1 METYRRHSPVALMGQ
16 PAQTESRNGWDVVL
30 QYQGEGDGPHLID
43 LSHRPKWDIQ
53 DTDLEAIQP
62 LGSVIPKIPGGC
74 VIEKGLLVSRL
85 NRTQAAAWQL
95 LEPAAGM
102 PEEGPYTDVTEALA
116 LLALV
121 GKEIPMI
128 MEKITSLDLAEPART
143 APFFL
148 QGPVLHVPC
157 QLAVVQKTPEAYAIL
172 IACSRGY
179 GQSMADALLEMGSPW
194 GLRPGGE
201 NAFSKFL

>member
-1 METYRRHSPVALMGQ
+1 MGQ

-30 QYQGEGDGPHLID
+30 QYQGEGNGSHLID

-53 DTDLEAIQP
+53 DADIEAIQP
-62 LGSVIPKIPGGC
+62 LGVVIPKTPGGC
-74 VIEKGLLVSRL
+74 VIEKGLLVSRM
-85 NRTQAAAWQL
+85 NQTQAAAWL
-95 LEPAAGM
+95 LQEPAAGM
-102 PEEGPYTDVTEALA
+102 PEEGPYTDITEALA

-121 GKEIPMI
+121 GKEVPMI
-128 MEKITSLDLAEPART
+128 MEKITSLDLAKPART

-157 QLAVVQKTPEAYAIL
+157 QLAVLRKSPEAYAIL

-179 GQSMADALLEMGSPW
+179 GQSMAAALLEMGSPD
-194 GLRPGGE
+194 GLRPSGE
-201 NAFSKFL
+201 NAFSKFLRS

>member
-1 METYRRHSPVALMGQ
+1 MATYRRHSPVAPMGQ

-30 QYQGEGDGPHLID
+30 QYQGEGNGPHLID
-43 LSHRPKWDIQ
+43 LSHRSKWDIQ

-62 LGSVIPKIPGGC
+62 LGLIIPKSPGGC
-74 VIEKGLLVSRL
+74 VIEKGLLVSRM
-85 NRTQAAAWQL
+85 NQSQAAVWQL
-95 LEPAAGM
+95 LEPAAVM
-102 PEEGPYTDVTEALA
+102 PEEGPYTDITEALT

-128 MEKITSLDLAEPART
+128 MEKITSLDLAEPARM

-157 QLAVVQKTPEAYAIL
+157 QLAVLRKSPEAYAIL

-179 GQSMADALLEMGSPW
+179 GQSMAAALLEAGSPW
-194 GLRPGGE
+194 DLRPGGE
-201 NAFSKFL
+201 KAFMPV